1 MAMEPAPW
9 PYDGRDSD
17 GSSHFKSNQYHLSRN
32 QLHPEGELGREAIRQ
47 DGRADRAGLR
57 KLNVEAV
64 TPIIQTLGQA
74 GCPLYRDSK
83 DTWYQAENI
92 EVGQREFIVQDPEG
106 YLVKLVERLGE
117 RPACQI

>member
-1 MAMEPAPW
+1 MVEP
-9 PYDGRDSD
+9 
-17 GSSHFKSNQYHLSRN
+17 
-32 QLHPEGELGREAIRQ
+32 LGR
-47 DGRADRAGLR
+47 LR

-74 GCPLYRDSK
+74 EFPLYRDSK

-106 YLVKLVERLGE
+106 YLVKLIERLGE